1 MLKIYSIQEIIEA
14 SNKILVEPLEV
25 NEKHV
30 PKEIESIILEA
41 ENSQIQNKKNDSTI
55 RFNHVNETSF
65 EVIKV
70 NKNELVESMY
80 KTFSKKI
87 KKNTLKLILELKEEV
102 IILTKNI
109 SLLEKQKEQE
119 QLNQEILKKDI
130 LNLAHIEN
138 ELKNNLKE
146 TQTDFNF
153 LKAQHKN
160 LNDEHVSLKKLY
172 KDLDDEHISLKKLYK
187 DLDDE
192 HISLKKYFL
201 NLRKILIQLQG
212 QTISL
217 RNNHKEI
224 NSQLNEINKY
234 KKNEKVL
241 REKNNI
247 LEKTID
253 DLKSSTNNN
262 DHVSNISDLKN
273 KIKHYQ
279 DENIRISSEFTE
291 SNKKFEI
298 TRQSLSELQKHK
310 GDLIKKINSI
320 NEAIQDENIVT
331 SVFHNDLEKDKVNVI
346 DTNKPAKTNNNDL
359 DEKIK
364 NIFIQD

>member
-1 MLKIYSIQEIIEA
+1 MLKIYSIKEIIEA
-14 SNKILVEPLEV
+14 SNKILVESLEV

-160 LNDEHVSLKKLY
+160 LN
-172 KDLDDEHISLKKLYK
+172 DEHISLKKLYK